1 MLGGIPARIPGT
13 TRHNKPVPDTN
24 DNPAPDDSSLPRNAS
39 PVALDSPERRA
50 LAGLLSVLDLQD
62 DPDSRPDTFLGQ
74 SQRQPMGRVYGGQV
88 LGQSL
93 VAAQRTVTHDRPVH
107 SLHGY
112 FLRAGDSNEPITFSV
127 ERLRDGRSFSARR
140 VHALQFGQPI
150 LSMIASF
157 QSPAEGLDH
166 QTPMPEV
173 PDPESLP
180 SLMERYAQ
188 YDSPIVHSW
197 ASRRPID
204 LRHVEFP
211 LFLESSPEQAD
222 RQSVWMRTADLIPDD
237 PRLHAAILVYASD
250 YTLLEPVLRR
260 HGRSFASAGL
270 KIASLDHAMWWHR
283 PVRAD
288 EWSLYT
294 QESPSATGARGLGVG
309 RIFSHDGRLAC
320 TVAQE
325 GMIRLP

>member
-1 MLGGIPARIPGT
+1 VHDTHDGPATDSTP
-13 TRHNKPVPDTN
+13 PD
-24 DNPAPDDSSLPRNAS
+24 P
-39 PVALDSPERRA
+39 DSPEGRA
-50 LAGLLSVLDLQD
+50 LTELLTVLDLQD
-62 DPDSRPDTFLGQ
+62 DPQGRPDIFLGQ
-74 SQRQPMGRVYGGQV
+74 TQQQPMGRVYGGQV

-93 VAAQRTVTHDRPVH
+93 VAAQRTVAEGRPVH
-107 SLHGY
+107 SLHAY
-112 FLRAGDSNEPITFSV
+112 FLRAGDSDEPISFSV

-140 VHALQFGQPI
+140 VHALQFDRPI

-166 QTPMPEV
+166 QMPMPEV
-173 PDPESLP
+173 PGPESLP
-180 SLMERYAQ
+180 SLTERYAQ
-188 YDSPIVHSW
+188 YESPIVRSW
-197 ASRRPID
+197 ASKRPID
-204 LRHVEFP
+204 LRHVESP
-211 LFLESSPEQAD
+211 LFLESSEERVD
-222 RQSVWMRTADLIPDD
+222 RQSVWLRTVDQIPDD
-237 PRLHAAILVYASD
+237 PTLHAAILVYASD

-288 EWSLYT
+288 EWLLYT

-309 RIFSHDGRLAC
+309 RIFSREGKLAC